1 MGGGPRLSG
10 GALLDGEYAEV
21 LERHGFVEIEHG
33 NLIATYMRSMFEDTR
48 QKALKFGAN
57 GSTTK
62 AYKPA

>member
-1 MGGGPRLSG
+1 
-10 GALLDGEYAEV
+10 
-21 LERHGFVEIEHG
+21 
-33 NLIATYMRSMFEDTR
+33 MRSTFEDTR